1 MNSDHAIDC
10 LSALSKDH
18 RLAAYR
24 LLVAAGDGG
33 IAAGRL
39 AELLDIPASSM
50 SFHLTQLAQAKLVE
64 ARRESRS
71 IIYSANY
78 ATMTALVA
86 YLTENCCKGGCCEEN
101 DAPAKSDLPSAIA
114 NKERTAP

>member
-10 LSALSKDH
+10 LSALAKDH

-71 IIYSANY
+71 IIYSANFD
-78 ATMTALVA
+78 AISGLIVFLM
-86 YLTENCCKGGCCEEN
+86 EDCCEGRT
-101 DAPAKSDLPSAIA
+101 DVCAPVLEMARSACC
-114 NKERTAP
+114 